1 MSQSTG
7 ATGSRRKW
15 HTKSRTGCQIC
26 RSRKIKC
33 DERHPSCLNCIKKGL
48 RCDFIQTV
56 ESPITTSPHSET
68 LKLELLHHFTI
79 STALTLSPDPQ
90 IRDLWRVVIPQMAF
104 TTDYLLDGILALAAL
119 HIARYNS
126 GRRHYL
132 LAYAIERQSASLS
145 KALPLIPGVTPQ
157 TCSPLFVFGVL
168 MLYFSLARPI
178 QEDDMLVLG
187 NGVIPEWLY
196 LLRGIDTVV
205 MAEASIFSSP
215 VSLIFKSTW
224 GSMDYWK
231 THTPEKYQVLME
243 LEERLCAEAQTDEA
257 RLPTLQKAIEALK
270 RSYSF
275 LYSQHMKDQDKLR
288 GFFQWLFEIDDAYL
302 ELLRNGDNGA
312 LCVLAFYAVLVK
324 NLERYWWVDGWAIHL
339 IRGIYMLLDGE
350 HRLWI
355 RWAIEEIG
363 WVPEAYVH

>member
-1 MSQSTG
+1 MSTVP
-7 ATGSRRKW
+7 
-15 HTKSRTGCQIC
+15 
-26 RSRKIKC
+26 
-33 DERHPSCLNCIKKGL
+33 HP
-48 RCDFIQTV
+48 
-56 ESPITTSPHSET
+56 ET

-79 STALTLSPDPQ
+79 STAITLSPDPQ

-104 TTDYLLDGILALAAL
+104 TTDYLLDGILALSAL
-119 HIARYNS
+119 HIARYNT
-126 GRRHYL
+126 GRRQSL

-145 KALPLIPGVTPQ
+145 KALPLIPGVMPQ

-178 QEDDMLVLG
+178 QEDNMLVLG
-187 NGVIPEWLY
+187 NGVVPEWLY

-205 MAEASIFSSP
+205 MAETSIFSSP

-231 THTPEKYQVLME
+231 THTPDNYQVLTE
-243 LEERLCAEAQTDEA
+243 LEERVCAEVHMEEGN
-257 RLPTLQKAIEALK
+257 LLTLQKTIAALR

-275 LYSQHMKDQDKLR
+275 LYSQNMKDQDKLR

-302 ELLRNGDNGA
+302 ELLRKNDNGA
-312 LCVLAFYAVLVK
+312 LCVLAFYAVLIK
-324 NLERYWWVDGWAIHL
+324 DLERYWWIDGWAVHL
-339 IRGIYMLLDGE
+339 IQGIYVLLDGE

-355 RWAIEEIG
+355 RWAIEDIG
-363 WVPEAYVH
+363 WVPGTYAH